1 MIAAATA
8 PRQLEFAAGR
18 WCAHQ
23 ALVLAGGPLAA
34 IGRGALREPLWPANF
49 AGSITHDNR
58 FAAAAVYPLHPGERP
73 SVGIDL
79 IDTTDLTAFL
89 SIASRVLSAAD
100 RDAIGVQEPGGLDVA
115 KAFAA
120 KEAAL
125 KIVSARVGRFL
136 DFSEIAL
143 RAAPEGQGFLLT
155 HDACPAPMH
164 SRNTIVEGVL
174 VTVATVGT
182 ETP

>member
-1 MIAAATA
+1 LIAAAAA

-23 ALVLAGGPLAA
+23 ALVLAGGPPAA

-58 FAAAAVYPLHPGERP
+58 FAAAAACPLHPGEQP

-79 IDTTDLTAFL
+79 IDTIDFAMFS
-89 SIASRVLSAAD
+89 SISTRVFSAAD
-100 RDAIGVQEPGGLDVA
+100 RAAWGARKLDGLDVA
-115 KAFAA
+115 QAFAA
-120 KEAAL
+120 KETAV
-125 KIVSARVGRFL
+125 KIVSVRAGRFI
-136 DFSEIAL
+136 DFSEISLRPTSSRSGHVMTHAAL
-143 RAAPEGQGFLLT
+143 
-155 HDACPAPMH
+155 PAPLH
-164 SRNTIVEGVL
+164 SRNLIVEGVL
-174 VTVATVGT
+174 LTVATACP